1 MTVSTV
7 EANSLTPSEHQV
19 QLRRAVIASTI
30 GTAIEW
36 YDFFLYSTVTGLVFA
51 KLFFP
56 HSDPWVGT
64 LEAFAIYAVGCL
76 QIPLVELIASPA
88 CNVMMVG
95 MRERL
100 REGIWRQPTA

>member
-1 MTVSTV
+1 MAAVDTNIIPLGPTLS
-7 EANSLTPSEHQV
+7 PGEHQI

-30 GTAIEW
+30 GTSIEW

-64 LEAFAIYAVGCL
+64 LEALRSMRSASLHGRWALRFSAITAT
-76 QIPLVELIASPA
+76 ASVA
-88 CNVMMVG
+88 N
-95 MRERL
+95 RR
-100 REGIWRQPTA
+100 